1 MDKVKFCPLFSGSNG
16 NSIFVSYKNTKLLVD
31 CGCSYKKIKDSLCEI
46 GENIKDIN
54 AVFITHS
61 HTDHTSALPVL
72 LKNADVKVCAT
83 AGTLC
88 ELFNRNCDYREV
100 MNTYNNKIFQIRE
113 NQTIKVIDMVVGAF
127 PVPHDAPQTVGYNIT
142 ADEKSLSI
150 LTDIGYLR
158 ENLYSD
164 VQGKDLVFMESNHDL
179 IALENCK
186 YTMSLKQRILSNGG
200 HLSNDN
206 AGIFASYLAKNGV
219 KKIILGHLSGEANT
233 TDMAFNTV
241 AEALE
246 KNEITPNKDIELSVS
261 PRGALGEVCII

>member
-1 MDKVKFCPLFSGSNG
+1 MDNVKFCPLFSGSNG

-31 CGCSYKKIKDSLCEI
+31 CGCSYKKIKESMDKI
-46 GENIKDIN
+46 GEDIKNIN

-72 LKNADVKVCAT
+72 LKNSDAKVCAT

-88 ELFNRNCDYREV
+88 ELYNKNDFGEV
-100 MNTYNNKIFQIRE
+100 MNTFSDKIFQIRE
-113 NQTIKVIDMVVGAF
+113 NQTVKVLDMVVNSF

-142 ADEKSLSI
+142 ASEKSISI

-158 ENLYSD
+158 ENLFLD
-164 VQGKDLVFMESNHDL
+164 VKGKNLVFLESNHDL

-186 YTMSLKQRILSNGG
+186 YTMSLKQRILGQGG

-206 AGIFASYLAKNGV
+206 AGIFATHLANNGV

-233 TDMAFNTV
+233 MELAYDTV
-241 AEALE
+241 SRVLINNKINPE
-246 KNEITPNKDIELSVS
+246 KDVKLSVS
-261 PRGALGEVCII
+261 KRGELGEVCII